1 VLSLSLGCGYAIRT
15 RAATAERG
23 RKGRMNKLGAGPDGS
38 SPQAPSAGD
47 PTSEL
52 LKTSHTIAVVGLSSR
67 RHRPSYGVAEYLQ
80 SVGYRVIP
88 VNPAETQVLGEK
100 CYARLE
106 DVPDT
111 VDIVDVFRRSEFV
124 PEIVDSAIRIRAR
137 GVWMQEGVMHP
148 EAAERARRAGL
159 VVIMNACILKEHIKR
174 FRLH

>member
-1 VLSLSLGCGYAIRT
+1 
-15 RAATAERG
+15 
-23 RKGRMNKLGAGPDGS
+23 MNKLGVGPDAG
-38 SPQAPSAGD
+38 SPQASASSAGD
-47 PTSEL
+47 PASEL
-52 LKTSHTIAVVGLSSR
+52 LKTSRTIAVVGLSSR
-67 RHRPSYGVAEYLQ
+67 RHRPSYGVAQYLQ

-88 VNPAETQVLGEK
+88 VNPAETEVLGEK

-106 DVPDT
+106 DVPDS

-124 PEIVDSAIRIRAR
+124 LEVVESAIRIRAR

-159 VVIMNACILKEHIKR
+159 VVVMNACILKEHIKR